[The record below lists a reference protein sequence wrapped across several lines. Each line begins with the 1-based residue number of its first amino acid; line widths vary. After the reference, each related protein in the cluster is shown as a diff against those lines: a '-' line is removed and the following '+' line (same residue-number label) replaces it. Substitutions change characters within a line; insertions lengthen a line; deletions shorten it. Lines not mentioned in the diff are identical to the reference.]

1 MGGLSLRGAVTLP
14 LGVLP
19 YLLRLGVVGSRR
31 LRVVVGV
38 VGTTTE
44 GMTRGGG
51 LVLLLVLLGL
61 QSLTVLTRSLWV
73 TGRVVLVGV
82 LLVVLLLLLLLQLLA
97 MVAGLLLARG
107 WGLVVVVVLTLPV
120 PVGPEVALELLEEGV
135 VGGDDVVGLAA
146 VQHLVLHVLDQLGVQ
161 PLVLRLAALLPPQA
175 LVPGPLRR
183 VVNPV
188 LL

>member
-1 MGGLSLRGAVTLP
+1 MGGLSLRGAVTLS
-14 LGVLP
+14 LGILP
-19 YLLRLGVVGSRR
+19 HLLRLGVVGSRR

-82 LLVVLLLLLLLQLLA
+82 VLVVLLLLLLQLLA

-107 WGLVVVVVLTLPV
+107 WGLVVVVVLALPV